1 MSDPSPSPRPSETS
15 GDATVATLL
24 GWIVPGAGHL
34 YLGRQTV
41 ALVGFLVVAGLYL
54 VGLKLSG
61 GMGFEFLHAELRGPL
76 APALAPELGFLG
88 GLVYQMKSYGFG
100 PGYPR
105 PFPDLVFLGTTLTA
119 AAGIL
124 NLCLTAQ
131 AHHDARR
138 ARGGGYSIQSPGV
151 VTALGWFVPGLG
163 HFVQGRR
170 LRAVLVFLAVVG
182 LLVLGSALAEGANL
196 SRERH
201 FYYWGGQFMG
211 GLPAMLLEFGAGH
224 PPVTGDIPY
233 AEGGLVIA
241 AIGGLLNIMAMLD
254 VYAFAERRAGVVP
267 PPAKTSDT
275 PAAKADVES
284 LRMQP
289 GEQEVSA

>member
-1 MSDPSPSPRPSETS
+1 MSASSPSPRPSETS

-41 ALVGFLVVAGLYL
+41 ALAGFVVVTGLYL
-54 VGLKLSG
+54 LGLKLSG

-88 GLVYQMKSYGFG
+88 GLVYQMKAYGFG

-138 ARGGGYSIQSPGV
+138 ARAGGYSIQSPGV
-151 VTALGWFVPGLG
+151 VAALAWFVPGLG
-163 HFVQGRR
+163 HLVQGRK
-170 LRAVLVFLAVVG
+170 LRALLVFLAIVG
-182 LLVLGSALAEGANL
+182 LLVLGSGLAEGANL

-201 FYYWGGQFMG
+201 FYYWGGQFLG
-211 GLPAMLLEFGAGH
+211 GLPAMLLEFVSGH
-224 PPVTGDIPY
+224 PPITGDIPY

-254 VYAFAERRAGVVP
+254 VYAVAERRAGVVA
-267 PPAKTSDT
+267 PAAVTDDK
-275 PAAKADVES
+275 PAAKADLES
-284 LRMQP
+284 LRLQP